1 MKISLYKNLSDN
13 IKVNK
18 ELVEKAD
25 VSDIKL
31 YEPVDI
37 LNPVFE
43 IEAFAGVENYNYI
56 YFPHFDRYYFARVV
70 LQNHK
75 AIFSCN
81 VDVLMSHPDSFMNTQ
96 QMINRCETKRDKML
110 VDSSIPMNVDGVLY
124 TRRFGEAITNHFT
137 YILGVI

>member
-1 MKISLYKNLSDN
+1 MNITLYKNLSDN
-13 IKVNK
+13 IKVAK
-18 ELVEKAD
+18 ELVGQK
-25 VSDIKL
+25 DIKNVKL

-37 LNPVFE
+37 LNPTFE
-43 IEAFAGVENYNYI
+43 IEAFTGVENYNYI
-56 YFPHFDRYYFARVV
+56 YFPHLDRYYYARVV

-81 VDVLMSHPDSFMNTQ
+81 VDVLMSHSDSFMNTQ
-96 QMINRCETKRDKML
+96 QMINRCETKRDTML

-124 TRRFGEAITNHFT
+124 TRQFGEAITNHFT

>member
-1 MKISLYKNLSDN
+1 MNITLYKNLSDN
-13 IKVNK
+13 IKVDK
-18 ELVEKAD
+18 EIVGEKEIKN
-25 VSDIKL
+25 VKL

-37 LNPVFE
+37 LNPTFE

-56 YFPHFDRYYFARVV
+56 YFPHLKRYYHARVV

-81 VDVLMSHPDSFMNTQ
+81 VDVLMSHSDSFMNTQ
-96 QMINRCETKRDKML
+96 QMINRCETKRDTML

-124 TRRFGEAITNHFT
+124 TRQFGEAITNHFT